1 MGSRA
6 TPAKNQIPIFLPPAY
21 SVYFQKTDLQVLSA
35 WRPSDPCVMVCVH
48 SLRWTRTKGPSHT
61 AERSSP
67 AAGDRGR
74 RHTAAQSRM
83 RKPVLKRRFSARCR
97 RGSRPASFSVTGAS
111 RQVLQASLAVA
122 VGWEPL
128 APTGQRPRTGRH
140 GAHRKAAALAP
151 RTAKHEPAPGGS
163 SPTQNWR
170 RGPWAA
176 RSSLKR
182 EGSRGNGAHAAPPG
196 RAHACTRVAPDTMR
210 HAKCGRPRGG
220 RREARGPRPPGEGP
234 RPRRARGMRS
244 RHPASAQL
252 LLPACED
259 DDRHLLAPFSYC
271 PSSRRSPALSK
282 PP

>member
-1 MGSRA
+1 MEA
-6 TPAKNQIPIFLPPAY
+6 L
-21 SVYFQKTDLQVLSA
+21 
-35 WRPSDPCVMVCVH
+35 RPSCDGLC
-48 SLRWTRTKGPSHT
+48 SLPQVDKDEGTKSHCR
-61 AERSSP
+61 AQQP
-67 AAGDRGR
+67 GR
-74 RHTAAQSRM
+74 RGPRPQTHGRTSRM

-122 VGWEPL
+122 VGWVPL

-163 SPTQNWR
+163 APTQNRR
-170 RGPWAA
+170 RGPWTA

-182 EGSRGNGAHAAPPG
+182 EGSRGDGAHA
-196 RAHACTRVAPDTMR
+196 HMCTRVAPDTMR

-234 RPRRARGMRS
+234 GPRRARGMRS

-259 DDRHLLAPFSYC
+259 DDRHLLALFSYC

>member
-1 MGSRA
+1 MEA
-6 TPAKNQIPIFLPPAY
+6 L
-21 SVYFQKTDLQVLSA
+21 
-35 WRPSDPCVMVCVH
+35 RPSCDGLC
-48 SLRWTRTKGPSHT
+48 SLPQVDKDEGTKSHCR
-61 AERSSP
+61 AQQP
-67 AAGDRGR
+67 GR
-74 RHTAAQSRM
+74 RGPRPQTHGRTSRM

-122 VGWEPL
+122 VGWVPL

-163 SPTQNWR
+163 APTQNRR

-182 EGSRGNGAHAAPPG
+182 EGSRGNGAHAAPAG

-220 RREARGPRPPGEGP
+220 RREAEGAP
-234 RPRRARGMRS
+234 ASRQGARTATRPRDEKPSPRVGT
-244 RHPASAQL
+244 ASAPRL
-252 LLPACED
+252 
-259 DDRHLLAPFSYC
+259 
-271 PSSRRSPALSK
+271 
-282 PP
+282 